1 MVSRF
6 WIVDDVSVLLR
17 TLVTVELIVAANVLL
32 TIFVIV
38 LLIVA
43 LRVLLTALLTRSFIV
58 VVSELLTISVM
69 VELMVLI
76 AEFNVEEVSDAPLS
90 APAER
95 KFPESVEIT
104 VAEDVAP
111 SSSV

>member
-1 MVSRF
+1 MVAE
-6 WIVDDVSVLLR
+6 VSVLLT
-17 TLVTVELIVAANVLL
+17 TLATVEL
-32 TIFVIV
+32 
-38 LLIVA
+38 
-43 LRVLLTALLTRSFIV
+43 RVDA
-58 VVSELLTISVM
+58 SELLTISVM

-76 AEFNVEEVSDAPLS
+76 AELNVEEVNDAPLS
-90 APAER
+90 VPAMR

>member
-1 MVSRF
+1 MVAE
-6 WIVDDVSVLLR
+6 VSVLLT
-17 TLVTVELIVAANVLL
+17 TLATVELRVDAN
-32 TIFVIV
+32 
-38 LLIVA
+38 
-43 LRVLLTALLTRSFIV
+43 
-58 VVSELLTISVM
+58 ELLTISVM

-76 AEFNVEEVSDAPLS
+76 AVLNVEEVSEAPLS

-95 KFPESVEIT
+95 KFPESAEIT

>member
-1 MVSRF
+1 MVAE
-6 WIVDDVSVLLR
+6 VSVLLT
-17 TLVTVELIVAANVLL
+17 TLATVELRVDAN
-32 TIFVIV
+32 
-38 LLIVA
+38 
-43 LRVLLTALLTRSFIV
+43 
-58 VVSELLTISVM
+58 ELLTISVM

-76 AEFNVEEVSDAPLS
+76 AEFNVEEVSEAPLS